1 MDKIN
6 SLYDSKY
13 GCWLVNGVPYTSKI
27 DALKIASRHPKN
39 KLLYYYHNH
48 VWENFDRN
56 LLGKIPLPTLYKERA
71 QQLRDSY
78 SYLILHYSGGSD
90 SHNILHTFLTNNI
103 KLDEICIRWPAPLRD
118 GKLHTPNPLDR
129 SARNGA
135 SEWDYAIKP
144 TLDYLAQNYPKIKI
158 NIVDYGSNLT
168 DRLQSV
174 THISSRLRTYGITRG
189 GLGCTAWHLDPK
201 TESQMINLKLDSI
214 GNIFGIEKPIL
225 YFKDNA
231 FWCQFMDSVWET
243 AVLPRS
249 KLEDK
254 VESFYWSP
262 EFPILALE
270 QAYQSAL
277 WFKINTEQ
285 QQLLTE
291 QPAMTDSD
299 YAKQF
304 AEQGELHKKILYSH
318 SWDPNKF
325 QAGKPNLARS
335 DWFFWLYESPELE
348 TLRTNWKTAMSQYT
362 DGVTDQYLT
371 ATEVGVNFLKP
382 IKTKLFRVLSLD

>member
-6 SLYDSKY
+6 SFYNSKY
-13 GCWLVNGVPYTSKI
+13 GCWLVNGIPYTSKI
-27 DALKIASRHPKN
+27 AALKAASHGTNN
-39 KLLYYYHNH
+39 KLFYYYHNH

-56 LLGKIPLPTLYKERA
+56 LLGKIPLAVLYKERA

-103 KLDEICIRWPAPLRD
+103 LLDEVCVRWPEPLRD
-118 GKLHTPNPLDR
+118 GKLHTSNIVDK

-144 TLDYLAQNYPKIKI
+144 TLDYLKQHHPNIKI
-158 NIVDYGSNLT
+158 NVVDYGSNLT

-174 THISSRLRTYGITRG
+174 THISSRLQTYGITRG

-201 TESQMINLKLDSI
+201 TESQMVKEKIGSV

-225 YFKDNA
+225 HFKDNA
-231 FWCQFMDSVWET
+231 IWCQFMDSVWET

-249 KLEDK
+249 KIEEK

-277 WFKINTEQ
+277 WFKANIEYQ
-285 QQLLTE
+285 RLLVDR
-291 QPAMTDSD
+291 PNMTDLD
-299 YAKQF
+299 YATRF
-304 AEQGELHKKILYSH
+304 AEQGELHKKILYSE
-318 SWDPNKF
+318 SWNSNKF

-348 TLRTNWKTAMSQYT
+348 TLRTNWKTAMQQYT
-362 DGVTDQYLT
+362 DGVSLNYLT
-371 ATEVGVNFLKP
+371 ETEVGVNFLRP
-382 IKTKLFRVLSLD
+382 IKTKLFHVLSLN